1 MRIHN
6 YVTLGIRDLK
16 HHDGRHDG
24 GIPEVDFP
32 FWSCAE
38 PEELIAHRRRPVV
51 DDATF
56 TGLT

>member
-38 PEELIAHRRRPVV
+38 PEELIAHLRRPVV